1 MQNHIEE
8 IRKIDSYSAPFR
20 ILLAQSYCESIR
32 KNNITLLPREQTAY
46 TNVLS
51 RNGFTSAEV
60 YLLKLAAERK

>member
-20 ILLAQSYCESIR
+20 ILLAQSYCDSIR
-32 KNNITLLPREQTAY
+32 KNNVSLLPRERAAY
-46 TNVLS
+46 TNVVG

-60 YLLKLAAERK
+60 YLLKLASERK